1 MVKGNSFLNKRI
13 FLDLLC
19 NNSNVSYREKKGTL
33 WLVNRRV
40 ESAET
45 LVVFPNFV

>member
-19 NNSNVSYREKKGTL
+19 DNSNVSYRVKKADT
-33 WLVNRRV
+33 
-40 ESAET
+40 SAHK
-45 LVVFPNFV
+45 PPC